1 MAKQM
6 SKKRQSF
13 DKLHTETTRTV
24 TKKVATRGSNTAKR
38 KKK

>member
-6 SKKRQSF
+6 SKKQQSF
-13 DKLHTETTRTV
+13 DKLHTETKRTV
-24 TKKVATRGSNTAKR
+24 TKKIATKSSGTAKR